1 MFGNKKMIKII
12 ATRQSLISEGVSIE
26 GTINS
31 EGMLEA
37 AGLIKGLLCAKILII
52 KETGS
57 IIGSIEAELLVING
71 HFDGNASASEIT
83 IGATG
88 TVKGDI
94 EFSSNFKTENG
105 AEIDAKI
112 KKSDNSKLTGYF
124 PFQKRQ
130 QINKFF

>member
-1 MFGNKKMIKII
+1 MFNNMIKIK
-12 ATRQSLISEGVSIE
+12 SSEYSTIGETVKIK
-26 GTINS
+26 GTINNPS
-31 EGMLEA
+31 TFLEVK
-37 AGLIKGLLCAKILII
+37 GSIKGAVRVKILVI

-57 IIGSIEAELLVING
+57 ITGSIEAELLVING
-71 HFDGNASASEIT
+71 HFDGNVSASEIT

-124 PFQKRQ
+124 PFQKKR
-130 QINKFF
+130 